1 MDADR
6 VTLQF
11 DPEYKGTLTS
21 STGTVIL
28 GDQPNGIEPY
38 HLLFGALA
46 TCFYA
51 TFISVAKK
59 KRLTFSHAEMTV
71 DGHKRD
77 EVPPTLDYVK
87 LTLVIHQ
94 LSNEE
99 QLRKSAELGA
109 KYCSIHEMIPNVA
122 TIDLIVEFAS

>member
-11 DPEYKGTLTS
+11 DPDYKGTLTS
-21 STGTVIL
+21 PTGTVIL
-28 GDQPNGIEPY
+28 GDQPNGVEPY

-46 TCFYA
+46 SCFYA
-51 TFISVAKK
+51 TFLSVAKK
-59 KRLTFSHAEMTV
+59 KRLTFTHAEMTV

-94 LSNEE
+94 PSNEE

-109 KYCSIHEMIPNVA
+109 KYCSIHETILKVA
-122 TIDLIVEFAS
+122 TIELEVQFVS